1 MDKKNLDKLF
11 QEKLKN
17 FSEVPDEKVWQQIE
31 TSLNQKKKRRVIPFW
46 WQLGG
51 VAALLILSFIVFNPF
66 TATNDTP
73 VVVETENTDN
83 NAIES
88 SSKKNSNNEL
98 HNEQIDENS
107 TTIVEHETLNS
118 LEGSNAT
125 EDSVFEK
132 STEIK
137 TIVKTD
143 AKKNYNPLKKTDYA
157 VATSTENKGVEKSS
171 NVAQNENYQKN
182 NPSEKDI
189 AFENNSNK
197 QLVHTE
203 QEDEGLVKNDSK
215 TTQVKKIGEN
225 KKSIF
230 DEIAEQENEVTEVA
244 NTNAPKWSVG
254 PRVAPI
260 FFNAFGEGSPVH
272 PIFTAN
278 SKSGNNTMSYGLSVA
293 YEVSEKLRLRTGV
306 HKVDFGYDTNDV
318 EFSSSLESS
327 ARTQINN
334 INYTARSRNVLVSS
348 NTSSST
354 ISGTNNVQETN
365 DIQAITTA
373 SQNGIMSQQFGYL
386 EVPLELEYSLINS
399 RFGVDIIGGL
409 SSLFLVDNMI
419 SLSSQNLT
427 TELGEANNL
436 NNVNF
441 STNIGIGIN
450 YNFSKNIRLNLDP
463 VFKYQLN
470 TFSQSNGTFQPFSVG
485 VYSGFSFRF

>member
-11 QEKLKN
+11 QEKLN
-17 FSEVPDEKVWQQIE
+17 DFSQVPDEKVWQQIE
-31 TSLNQKKKRRVIPFW
+31 ASLNQKKKRRIIPLW

-51 VAALLILSFIVFNPF
+51 VAALLILSFFIFNPF
-66 TATNDTP
+66 TSAIDPP
-73 VVVETENTDN
+73 VVVETENADDKTIN
-83 NAIES
+83 S
-88 SSKKNSNNEL
+88 SSIKNSNNVL
-98 HNEQIDENS
+98 DNEHKDENS
-107 TTIVEHETLNS
+107 VTIVEHETLNS
-118 LEGSNAT
+118 SKSSNAT

-132 STEIK
+132 STEFK
-137 TIVKTD
+137 TVVKTD
-143 AKKNYNPLKKTDYA
+143 ANGSINQSKKTENT
-157 VATSTENKGVEKSS
+157 VAFTRKTKGVEKSS
-171 NVAQNENYQKN
+171 NLTKHESSQNTTPTE
-182 NPSEKDI
+182 STI
-189 AFENNSNK
+189 AFENNIDKKLDPSN
-197 QLVHTE
+197 
-203 QEDEGLVKNDSK
+203 QEERIVKNDSE
-215 TTQVKKIGEN
+215 TSQVKKIEEN

-230 DEIAEQENEVTEVA
+230 DEIADQENEDTEIA
-244 NTNAPKWSVG
+244 NTSRPKWSVG

-260 FFNAFGEGSPVH
+260 FFDAFGEGSPVH
-272 PIFTAN
+272 SIFTTN
-278 SKSGNNTMSYGLSVA
+278 NKSGNNTMSYGLSVA
-293 YEVSEKLRLRTGV
+293 YELTEKLRVRTGV

-348 NTSSST
+348 NTSSNT

-365 DIQAITTA
+365 DIQAITTR
-373 SQNGIMSQQFGYL
+373 SQNGVMSQQFGYL

-399 RFGVDIIGGL
+399 KFGVDLIGGL

-441 STNIGIGIN
+441 STNIGVGIN
-450 YNFSKNIRLNLDP
+450 YNFSKNIRLNFDP

-485 VYSGFSFRF
+485 VYSGFSIRF